1 MQTTK
6 GDLVNEK
13 METILIVEDKDS
25 MAQMLR
31 HTLELEGYGVI
42 IAKDGVE
49 GIKRLKDSRVNVVL
63 TDLKLPKKDGLE
75 VLKASREENPLV
87 PVIVMTAYATVDH
100 AVNAMKLG
108 AYDFITKPLDI
119 EHLLLLI
126 KRALSNQRLLT
137 ENILLKD
144 KLTDRVGMP
153 TIIGKSPGMLEVA
166 DKIQRVAPAR
176 TTVLL
181 LGESGTGKEL
191 FARAIHHLSPRKDNP
206 FVPINC
212 AAIPRELLESE
223 LFGHEKGAFTG
234 ADERKLGKFELASSG
249 TVFLDEIGE
258 MDMAL
263 QSKLLRTLQE
273 AEIERVGGTKPI
285 KVDVRIIAASNKN
298 LEELV
303 AQGRM
308 RDDLYYRL
316 SVFPIVIPPL
326 RERKEDIPLLVE
338 HFISKYNA
346 EMNMQK
352 KGVTEGAMK
361 KLMNY
366 EWKGNVREL
375 ENVIE
380 RAMILSDGD
389 MITERE
395 ISLVPVAQPAMDFP
409 ADGTLDEVAKAALRM
424 AESKRIK
431 KALEDCG
438 GNKTKAAEVLKVS
451 YKTLLTKI
459 KEYGLEK

>member
-1 MQTTK
+1 
-6 GDLVNEK
+6 
-13 METILIVEDKDS
+13 
-25 MAQMLR
+25 
-31 HTLELEGYGVI
+31 
-42 IAKDGVE
+42 
-49 GIKRLKDSRVNVVL
+49 
-63 TDLKLPKKDGLE
+63 
-75 VLKASREENPLV
+75 
-87 PVIVMTAYATVDH
+87 
-100 AVNAMKLG
+100 
-108 AYDFITKPLDI
+108 
-119 EHLLLLI
+119 
-126 KRALSNQRLLT
+126 
-137 ENILLKD
+137 
-144 KLTDRVGMP
+144 
-153 TIIGKSPGMLEVA
+153 
-166 DKIQRVAPAR
+166 
-176 TTVLL
+176 
-181 LGESGTGKEL
+181 
-191 FARAIHHLSPRKDNP
+191 
-206 FVPINC
+206 VPINC